1 MAASKKTHGVAVD
14 YNTGRA
20 VVYETGDRRRGS
32 LDFEGTTKRRFAL
45 ADSIR
50 TLRAGR

>member
-1 MAASKKTHGVAVD
+1 MARKKTYGHD
-14 YNTGRA
+14 FDRNGRLI
-20 VVYETGDRRRGS
+20 VTDETFNPRKGS
-32 LDFEGTTKRRFAL
+32 LDFEGTTRRRFGL

>member
-1 MAASKKTHGVAVD
+1 MGLKKKTHGHTV
-14 YNTGRA
+14 GRNGK
-20 VVYETGDRRRGS
+20 VSVTDETFDPRRGS

-45 ADSIR
+45 GDSIR